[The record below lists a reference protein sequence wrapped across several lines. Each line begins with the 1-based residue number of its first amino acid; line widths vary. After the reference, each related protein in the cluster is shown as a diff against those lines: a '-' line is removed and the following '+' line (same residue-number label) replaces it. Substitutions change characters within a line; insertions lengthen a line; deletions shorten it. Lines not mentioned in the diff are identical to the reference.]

1 MKLILAPMEGVVDY
15 KMRQL
20 LTDIGGYDRCV
31 TEFIRVSAQ
40 PVPKKVFLRLCPELE
55 HGGRTRAGVPVYVQ
69 LLGGCP
75 DLMAKSAVIGISSGA
90 LGIDLNFGCPAKT
103 VNRRDG
109 GSALLQ
115 YPRRIE
121 SIVDA
126 VRQCVDPA
134 IPVCAK
140 IRLGFDSADL
150 LPEIVE
156 RIAAAGANEL
166 CIHARTRLD
175 GYKPPAHWQ
184 HISGIRRPEKMEL
197 IVNGEIWS
205 APDAREAQHQSD
217 CKSLMLGRGALARP
231 DLARIIRSHLKA
243 GDGRDW
249 QAFSWPEV
257 AVRVE
262 RFFNQQ
268 DSGNHRY
275 VGNRT
280 KQWLGYLRKNY
291 VGANQLFQQIKKLKD
306 RDEIATMIK
315 RHRSQL
321 EMISNTSFNYTR
333 DQTKPFDEFSS
344 QTSSRLSRT
353 KIGVPTA
360 A

>member
-40 PVPKKVFLRLCPELE
+40 PLPKKVFLRLCPELD

-75 DLMAKSAVIGISSGA
+75 DLMAKSAVIGVSSGA

-121 SIVDA
+121 SIVNA
-126 VRQCVDPA
+126 VRQSVDPA

-205 APDAREAQHQSD
+205 ATNAREAQHQSD

-243 GDGRDW
+243 GDGKDW
-249 QAFSWPEV
+249 QAFTWSEV

-262 RFFNQQ
+262 QFFNQQ

-275 VGNRT
+275 IGNRT

-291 VGANQLFQQIKKLKD
+291 IGAEQLFQQIKKLKG

-321 EMISNTSFNYTR
+321 EMR
-333 DQTKPFDEFSS
+333 
-344 QTSSRLSRT
+344 
-353 KIGVPTA
+353 
-360 A
+360 

>member
-1 MKLILAPMEGVVDY
+1 M
-15 KMRQL
+15 
-20 LTDIGGYDRCV
+20 

-75 DLMAKSAVIGISSGA
+75 NLMAKSAVMGTSSGA

-109 GSALLQ
+109 GSVLLR

-126 VRQCVDPA
+126 VRQSVDPA

-156 RIAAAGANEL
+156 RIASAGANEL

-184 HISGIRRPEKMEL
+184 HISGIQRPEKMEL

-205 APDAREAQHQSD
+205 ALNAREAQLQSA
-217 CKSLMLGRGALARP
+217 CTSLMLGRGALARP
-231 DLARIIRSHLKA
+231 DLARIIRSHLEA
-243 GDGRDW
+243 GDGQDW
-249 QAFSWPEV
+249 QTFLWPEV
-257 AVRVE
+257 AIWVE
-262 RFFNQQ
+262 QFFNQQ

-275 VGNRT
+275 IGNRT

-291 VGANQLFQQIKKLKD
+291 VGAEQLFQQIKKLKD

-315 RHRSQL
+315 HHRSQL
-321 EMISNTSFNYTR
+321 DKMSSLSFAHSL
-333 DQTKPFDEFSS
+333 DQTTPFEELSIHPYS
-344 QTSSRLSRT
+344 QRSRT
-353 KIGVPTA
+353 KIGVSTA

>member
-1 MKLILAPMEGVVDY
+1 
-15 KMRQL
+15 
-20 LTDIGGYDRCV
+20 
-31 TEFIRVSAQ
+31 
-40 PVPKKVFLRLCPELE
+40 
-55 HGGRTRAGVPVYVQ
+55 
-69 LLGGCP
+69 
-75 DLMAKSAVIGISSGA
+75 MAKSAVIGTSSGA

-109 GSALLQ
+109 GSVLLQ

-126 VRQCVDPA
+126 VRQSVDSA

-150 LPEIVE
+150 LPEIVG

-184 HISGIRRPEKMEL
+184 HISGIQRPEKMEL

-205 APDAREAQHQSD
+205 AMDALEAQHQSA

-231 DLARIIRSHLKA
+231 DLARIIRSHLEA
-243 GDGRDW
+243 GDEQDW
-249 QAFSWPEV
+249 QSFSWPEV
-257 AVRVE
+257 ATWVE

-275 VGNRT
+275 IGNRT

-291 VGANQLFQQIKKLKD
+291 VGAEQLFHQIKKLKD
-306 RDEIATMIK
+306 RNEIATMIK
-315 RHRSQL
+315 RHRSQIEKMSSL
-321 EMISNTSFNYTR
+321 SFAHSL
-333 DQTKPFDEFSS
+333 DPTKSFEELSIHTYS
-344 QTSSRLSRT
+344 QRSGKMVGIPS
-353 KIGVPTA
+353 TA
-360 A
+360 